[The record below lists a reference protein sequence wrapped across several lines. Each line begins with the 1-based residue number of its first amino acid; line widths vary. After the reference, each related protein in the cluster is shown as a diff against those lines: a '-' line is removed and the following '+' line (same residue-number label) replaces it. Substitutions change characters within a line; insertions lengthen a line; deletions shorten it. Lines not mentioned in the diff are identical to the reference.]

1 METSNRKYI
10 VCLHG
15 SSRNHN
21 YGDVLLMAIY
31 KSWIEEAGGEVIMDM
46 ANSYYGKYLN
56 VEHSMSIKEAVKKAD
71 FIVYGGGGYF
81 GEPRKSSLRW
91 RAKFVLHH
99 LMPGI
104 LARMKGKPYGLFGI
118 GFGPLNNWF
127 IRKIAMYVVNGAKIV
142 SIRDDESRNYL
153 EKYGYKG
160 KIHVNPDSALS
171 ISDTQSRYYVKRQ
184 TNNERRRIAL
194 HIPLDRGEDYERV
207 RPTLLSFLKEIS
219 SSLSGVDFH
228 FLVDHSIGENSY
240 QYKFFDSLKDDLK
253 VDWPIK
259 QYTVPE
265 DTLDFISTCDVV
277 LTTKLHVAI
286 TSYALGVKPIG
297 ISKHPKTKRFFKQVG
312 LSTNHFDLYDILD
325 EEKRKQVLGCINE
338 TEEISIDS
346 SITEKAKNN
355 KGLISELIS

>member
-1 METSNRKYI
+1 
-10 VCLHG
+10 
-15 SSRNHN
+15 
-21 YGDVLLMAIY
+21 
-31 KSWIEEAGGEVIMDM
+31 
-46 ANSYYGKYLN
+46 
-56 VEHSMSIKEAVKKAD
+56 
-71 FIVYGGGGYF
+71 
-81 GEPRKSSLRW
+81 
-91 RAKFVLHH
+91 
-99 LMPGI
+99 
-104 LARMKGKPYGLFGI
+104 
-118 GFGPLNNWF
+118 
-127 IRKIAMYVVNGAKIV
+127 VVNGAKIV

-153 EKYGYKG
+153 KKYGYKG
-160 KIHVNPDSALS
+160 NIYVNPDSALS

-194 HIPLDRGEDYERV
+194 HIPLDKGEDYERV
-207 RPTLLSFLKEIS
+207 RPSLLSFLKEIS
-219 SSLSGVDFH
+219 SGLSGVDFH

-253 VDWPIK
+253 VEWPIK

-265 DTLDFISTCDVV
+265 DTLEFISTCDIV

-325 EEKRKQVLGCINE
+325 KEKRKQVLGRINE